1 MGIFRELTP
10 YQSLEP
16 HLMVRLSLSNST
28 ETVNRTLDS
37 TLASV
42 DIAENDVL
50 ELAGRAGFA
59 GLSLARIGLAVRE
72 ITTNAIVH
80 GNRYHLGKK
89 VFLAVSRTPAR
100 LEVTIAD
107 QGAGFDLSSVS
118 DPRSP
123 ETLLRPSGRGIY
135 LAQVFIDELHV
146 RRGDLCGVAV
156 ELVKYV
162 NRYILNS
169 NVGRAAIP
177 FAVSVLVCAVPD
189 ED

>member
-1 MGIFRELTP
+1 MM
-10 YQSLEP
+10 S
-16 HLMVRLSLSNST
+16 LSLANSA

-37 TLASV
+37 TLASI
-42 DIAENDVL
+42 DIAGNTVL

-80 GNRYHLGKK
+80 GNRYRLGKK

-107 QGAGFDLSSVS
+107 QGAGFDLSSAS
-118 DPRSP
+118 DP
-123 ETLLRPSGRGIY
+123 RPSGRGLY
-135 LAQVFIDELHV
+135 LARVFMDELHV
-146 RRGDLCGVAV
+146 RRGDLCGAAV

-162 NRYILNS
+162 NRFRQRDPTS
-169 NVGRAAIP
+169 
-177 FAVSVLVCAVPD
+177 
-189 ED
+189 